1 LPSAPTHSVPA
12 SSTLEKGS
20 SLRLFPLRWPFGSS
34 SLGEE
39 KVRIEDEATRN
50 DAKPQTKIDGEELS
64 EIRPNAYRKE
74 EMTVEDGTRGHV
86 EMHRAEIG
94 ARKVVKAHQLAEFFA
109 ARRRDE
115 VKLRTIEEQIQKAE
129 ENEQRALSE
138 LAEVKRQARAQIVK
152 LRAMDE
158 AIRKVKE
165 AEKIAIRELAEERQK
180 VRLETRRM
188 ENLRVTQEE
197 IRIAQ
202 EAERKVLE
210 EKIRKAEEAEK
221 MALRELANARQQTEH
236 QPKAEGETPLTTGT
250 YIITNRRHRN
260 AATLLNSND
269 HSSIVACNREGDRG
283 ELVRCNTIYADTQLT
298 PCVVVC

>member
-1 LPSAPTHSVPA
+1 VTSPSPPTHLVPA
-12 SSTLEKGS
+12 PSTLEKGS
-20 SLRLFPLRWPFGSS
+20 SLRFFPLRWPFGSS

-39 KVRIEDEATRN
+39 KVRIEDEATCN
-50 DAKPQTKIDGEELS
+50 DAKPQTEIDAEELP
-64 EIRPNAYRKE
+64 EIKPNVYRKE
-74 EMTVEDGTRGHV
+74 AKTVEERRRSLV
-86 EMHRAEIG
+86 ERYQAEIE
-94 ARKVVKAHQLAEFFA
+94 AQKVVEAHQLAEFFA
-109 ARRRDE
+109 TRRRDE
-115 VKLRTIEEQIQKAE
+115 VKLRTMKEQIQKAE

-138 LAEVKRQARAQIVK
+138 LAEVKRQARAQKVK

-158 AIRKVKE
+158 AIRKVEE

-197 IRIAQ
+197 IRTAQ

-210 EKIRKAEEAEK
+210 EKIRKVEEAEQK
-221 MALRELANARQQTEH
+221 ALRELARQQTEH

-250 YIITNRRHRN
+250 YIITNCRHRN

-269 HSSIVACNREGDRG
+269 RSSIVACNREGDRG
-283 ELVRCNTIYADTQLT
+283 ELVRCNIIYADTQLT
-298 PCVVVC
+298 PCAVVC